1 MNINTMNMKKYIA
14 ALFGAIALLASGCA
28 DYDSDIKYLEQRID
42 DIEGNRIKSIESQI
56 QNIRASLPRL
66 EQADKDLKDMITAL
80 EGTAASLGKSLA
92 DNSKNISD
100 VKADLE
106 KSVKELQ
113 ASDKANKDELIAAIN
128 TAKGKILADLEAVKA
143 EIEGKLA
150 NIDNAISDLKEKDA
164 ELEKRISGLEEYVD
178 KEIKDAKDWAAAS
191 FATLTQYG
199 GIVEQI
205 AGINAGISGLKT
217 SLTDLEAR
225 LTKKFA
231 EDLDKAVNDLKGEIA
246 DEVAGLGERI
256 DKEVADIT
264 AAYQAAISSTR
275 EDLEK
280 AWTANLKASIEELE
294 ESLKSW
300 VNERLT
306 AYWTIEETKAAL
318 EAQKKDLETQ
328 LEAQRVLLKGLIDA
342 NTGDITKLKEA
353 LAETGKNIEA
363 NTKAISDL
371 ESDLEKAKTDI
382 TTAYEKA
389 INDAISALE
398 GRLDTKLTN
407 EIEAVNDRIDEIVND
422 WESRIKS
429 CEDQVKDAIDKMNEA
444 LKDMGGNGK
453 IQSVTYRPEYS
464 DGVHNVYRDTKT
476 FRMMFEIRPASVVSK
491 LNTSNVKM
499 QAYVDW
505 GRGQW
510 KTFDLTVI
518 GIVSESNGVIAV
530 KASAETIKNSSATF
544 FDSSWSYITYAKLLI
559 EDSTL
564 GWEIS
569 SDFIRLKVVSGSLE
583 PDKLY
588 GHEYVEMGDGL
599 KWATCNIGADKP
611 KDVGSLFAWGETTPK
626 STYTLENY
634 KWYENGNYTK
644 YNSTDGKL
652 FLNKDDDAAT
662 ANWGGTW
669 RTPTFNEL
677 LKLVEHC
684 KCTWDDTRNG
694 YIVTSEF
701 PGYEGNSIFLPSPT
715 YNPTIYNGL
724 YWTSQGKIKD
734 ITIAGT
740 FAIKKSNDDRIG
752 LSSFPRYLGLPIRPV
767 SF

>member
-1 MNINTMNMKKYIA
+1 MNMKQYIA

-56 QNIRASLPRL
+56 QNISASLPRL

-231 EDLDKAVNDLKGEIA
+231 EDLDKAVSDLKGEIA

-353 LAETGKNIEA
+353 LAETEKNIEA
-363 NTKAISDL
+363 NTKAITDL

>member
-1 MNINTMNMKKYIA
+1 MNMKKYIA

-28 DYDSDIKYLEQRID
+28 NYDSDIKYLEQRID

-342 NTGDITKLKEA
+342 NTGDITKLNEA
-353 LAETGKNIEA
+353 LVETEKNIEA

-382 TTAYEKA
+382 KAAYEKA

-407 EIEAVNDRIDEIVND
+407 EIEAVNDRIDKIIGD

-429 CEDQVKDAIDKMNEA
+429 CEDQVKAAIDKMNEA
-444 LKDMGGNGK
+444 LKEMGADSK

-464 DGVHNVYRDTKT
+464 DGVHNVYRDDMA
-476 FRMMFEIRPASVVSK
+476 FRMRFEIRPASVVSK

-677 LKLVEHC
+677 LKLVDHC

-694 YIVTSEF
+694 FIVTSEF

>member
-1 MNINTMNMKKYIA
+1 MNMKKYIA

-353 LAETGKNIEA
+353 LAETEKNIEA

-407 EIEAVNDRIDEIVND
+407 EIEAVNDRIDKIIGD

-429 CEDQVKDAIDKMNEA
+429 CEDQVKAAIDKMNEA
-444 LKDMGGNGK
+444 LKEMGGNGK

-518 GIVSESNGVIAV
+518 RIVSESNGVIAV
-530 KASAETIKNSSATF
+530 KASAEAIKNSSATF
-544 FDSSWSYITYAKLLI
+544 FDAAWSYTTYAKLLI
-559 EDSTL
+559 VDSEQ

-569 SDFIRLKVVSGSLE
+569 SAFVPLKVVSGSLE

-611 KDVGSLFAWGETTPK
+611 KDVGALFAWGETTPK

-677 LKLVEHC
+677 LKLVDHC

-694 YIVTSEF
+694 FIVTSEF

-740 FAIKKSNDDRIG
+740 FAIKKSNDGRVD

>member
-56 QNIRASLPRL
+56 QNISASLPRL

-92 DNSKNISD
+92 DNSKSISD

-231 EDLDKAVNDLKGEIA
+231 EDLDKAVSDLKGEIA

-342 NTGDITKLKEA
+342 NTGDITKLNEA
-353 LAETGKNIEA
+353 LVETEKNIEA

-382 TTAYEKA
+382 KAAYEKA

-407 EIEAVNDRIDEIVND
+407 EIEAVNDRIDKIIGD

-429 CEDQVKDAIDKMNEA
+429 CEDQVKAAIDKMNEA
-444 LKDMGGNGK
+444 LKEMGADSK

-464 DGVHNVYRDTKT
+464 DGVHNVYRDDMA
-476 FRMMFEIRPASVVSK
+476 FRMRFEIRPASVVSK

-684 KCTWDDTRNG
+684 KCIWDDTRNG

>member
-1 MNINTMNMKKYIA
+1 MKQYIA

-56 QNIRASLPRL
+56 QNISASLPRL

-231 EDLDKAVNDLKGEIA
+231 EDLDKAVSDLKGEIA

-353 LAETGKNIEA
+353 LAETEKNIEA
-363 NTKAISDL
+363 NTKAITDL

>member
-353 LAETGKNIEA
+353 LAETEKNIEA